1 LNQMSEIMVIEEMQK
16 IVPGYKS
23 KFELIH

>member
-1 LNQMSEIMVIEEMQK
+1 MSETQIIKEMME

-23 KFELIH
+23 KFELIDQ